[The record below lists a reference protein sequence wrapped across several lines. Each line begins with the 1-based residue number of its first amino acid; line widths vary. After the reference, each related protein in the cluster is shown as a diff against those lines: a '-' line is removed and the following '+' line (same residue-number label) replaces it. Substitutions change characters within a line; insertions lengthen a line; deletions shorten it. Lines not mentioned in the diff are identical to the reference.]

1 MDFFFFFFNPF
12 PKWEQLEQHFIRV
25 SSLAVMTSL
34 TNPLIPVGI
43 IAMNKDF
50 GPNIRESQENTKTG
64 TETPI
69 KFM

>member
-1 MDFFFFFFNPF
+1 
-12 PKWEQLEQHFIRV
+12 
-25 SSLAVMTSL
+25 MTSL

-50 GPNIRESQENTKTG
+50 GPNIGESQENTKTG

-69 KFM
+69 KFMWFHIKEGNLCAGNT